1 MYRDVLYAVSAWM
14 RRNGDVQGWQKIAG
28 KFVPDIFNRLY
39 PYSHPAFSALPPSM
53 AVGCPCMPTLSA
65 AIDRPG
71 FHGLVARKEGE
82 RRGGER

>member
-53 AVGCPCMPTLSA
+53 AVVRFGCIACKSSDLKA
-65 AIDRPG
+65 VAVYKECIDNIIS
-71 FHGLVARKEGE
+71 
-82 RRGGER
+82 